1 MNGLLTAPGATR
13 GILEKYGIH
22 AKKKFGQNFL
32 INAAIVD
39 GIIEAAG
46 ITAEDC
52 VLEIGP
58 GIGTMSQRLSQEAG
72 RLVCVEIDES
82 LRPILNDTLEGY
94 DNITILWQDILKTD
108 LARLREEENGG
119 KPFLVVANLP
129 YYISTPV
136 IMKLLQD
143 AVPPRACTVMVQKEL
158 ALRMAA
164 SPGSKDYGELS
175 VVTGFFAAPEI
186 VCTVPP
192 SAFFP
197 QPKVDSCVIRLVPR
211 DVPPVVPRDRNFF
224 FRVVKEAFAHRRKT
238 LINSL
243 SVCGDTRFSK
253 ERVAQALRCLPSGEG
268 TGVEENIRA
277 ERLTM
282 EQFAMLSDALL

>member
-108 LARLREEENGG
+108 IRRLVDEYNEGRPL
-119 KPFLVVANLP
+119 KVVA
-129 YYISTPV
+129 
-136 IMKLLQD
+136 
-143 AVPPRACTVMVQKEL
+143 TVMVQKEV
-158 ALRMAA
+158 ADRIRAEA
-164 SPGSKDYGELS
+164 GTKDYGAISLAVQYYAEPE
-175 VVTGFFAAPEI
+175 VV
-186 VCTVPP
+186 
-192 SAFFP
+192 
-197 QPKVDSCVIRLVPR
+197 L
-211 DVPPVVPRDRNFF
+211 DVPPHCFMPRPNVDSSVLHLQAHTEPPVRCDEQFM
-224 FRVVKEAFAHRRKT
+224 FALIRASFNQRRKT
-238 LINSL
+238 LANGL
-243 SVCGDTRFSK
+243 THGLNYEGRTLTR
-253 ERVAQALRCLPSGEG
+253 EEVTQALDKMGLPPAVRGEK
-268 TGVEENIRA
+268 
-277 ERLTM
+277 LTL
-282 EQFAMLSDALL
+282 EQFAELSELLK

>member
-46 ITAEDC
+46 ITKEDC

-72 RLVCVEIDES
+72 RLICVEIDES

-108 LARLREEENGG
+108 IRGLVDEYNEGRPL
-119 KPFLVVANLP
+119 KVVANLP
-129 YYISTPV
+129 YYVTTP
-136 IMKLLQD
+136 ILMKLLEMKG
-143 AVPPRACTVMVQKEL
+143 CFESITVMVQKEV
-158 ALRMAA
+158 ADRIRAQA
-164 SPGSKDYGELS
+164 GTKDYGAISLAVQYYAE
-175 VVTGFFAAPEI
+175 PE
-186 VCTVPP
+186 VALEVPP
-192 SAFFP
+192 HCFMP
-197 QPKVDSCVIRLVPR
+197 RPNVDSSVLHLKAYTE
-211 DVPPVVPRDRNFF
+211 PPVRCDEPFM
-224 FRVVKEAFAHRRKT
+224 FALIRASFNQRRKT
-238 LINSL
+238 LSNGL
-243 SVCGDTRFSK
+243 THGLNYEGRTLTR
-253 ERVAQALRCLPSGEG
+253 EEVTQALDKMGLPPAVRGEK
-268 TGVEENIRA
+268 
-277 ERLTM
+277 LTL
-282 EQFAMLSDALL
+282 EQFAELSELLK

>member
-108 LARLREEENGG
+108 IRRLVDEYNEGRPL
-119 KPFLVVANLP
+119 KVVANLP
-129 YYISTPV
+129 YYVTTP
-136 IMKLLQD
+136 ILMKLLEMKGCFESITRQGPKIT
-143 AVPPRACTVMVQKEL
+143 AR
-158 ALRMAA
+158 
-164 SPGSKDYGELS
+164 SPWRSS
-175 VVTGFFAAPEI
+175 ITP
-186 VCTVPP
+186 
-192 SAFFP
+192 
-197 QPKVDSCVIRLVPR
+197 
-211 DVPPVVPRDRNFF
+211 N
-224 FRVVKEAFAHRRKT
+224 RKWFWT
-238 LINSL
+238 
-243 SVCGDTRFSK
+243 C
-253 ERVAQALRCLPSGEG
+253 
-268 TGVEENIRA
+268 
-277 ERLTM
+277 RLT
-282 EQFAMLSDALL
+282 ALCRALMWTAVSCIYRRIRSRRSAVTSSLCSL